1 MGVTLVSTEELIT
14 DSDAAVELALEERIS
29 REGMKS

>member
-14 DSDAAVELALEERIS
+14 DSDAAVELTLEERNS

>member
-1 MGVTLVSTEELIT
+1 MGVTLVSSEELIT
-14 DSDAAVELALEERIS
+14 DSDAAVEMALEDRVS

>member
-14 DSDAAVELALEERIS
+14 DSDAAVELTLEERVS